1 MHIIT
6 YKLSSPPSVDTFY
19 KRSLLLSRAEIVPRL
34 SSVSIS
40 RVPYLIIH
48 TKITMECRSKLQN
61 TGNPQKHTSHVH
73 IVLQCCAV
81 KNRPGKKADYKKES
95 IISQSYSFVSHLI
108 SHLHKLCHQG
118 NKQEWIPCPVLHEYD
133 YTPADNSSHVFL
145 VHSMPKLGY
154 NLNNLYN
161 HYICFQLKI

>member
-1 MHIIT
+1 M
-6 YKLSSPPSVDTFY
+6 FY
-19 KRSLLLSRAEIVPRL
+19 RRSLLLSRAEIVPRL

-48 TKITMECRSKLQN
+48 TKITMKCRSKLQN
-61 TGNPQKHTSHVH
+61 TVDPQKHTSQAH

-81 KNRPGKKADYKKES
+81 KNRPGKRLTTRRNRWFHNLILS
-95 IISQSYSFVSHLI
+95 CPILSF
-108 SHLHKLCHQG
+108 HLHKLCHQG
-118 NKQEWIPCPVLHEYD
+118 NKQKWIPSPVLHGYD
-133 YTPADNSSHVFL
+133 YTPTDNSSHVFL
-145 VHSMPKLGY
+145 VHSMPKLVY